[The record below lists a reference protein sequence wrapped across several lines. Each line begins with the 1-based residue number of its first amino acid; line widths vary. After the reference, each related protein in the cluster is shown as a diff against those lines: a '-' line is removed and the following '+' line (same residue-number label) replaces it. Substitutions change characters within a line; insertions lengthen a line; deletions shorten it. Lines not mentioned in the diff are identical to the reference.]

1 MRIEQLEYFVWVAHM
16 HSINQAS
23 DYLHISQQALNR
35 ALKYLDSELGC
46 ALFVRS
52 KKGIYLT
59 DKGKQIYPYVVEA
72 LERLTV
78 VRTLTSAAEP
88 FDPDCQQTL
97 LPVYVTEYVN
107 LSIMPMVSEQYL
119 IQYPHVLL
127 QVVELDDSA
136 AVIEA
141 VRRQREAIGLIPYLD
156 ESPPLEA
163 GLSVVPFYD
172 DCFYGALAQT
182 NELSHYQT
190 ISLKTLATCPIVAYQ
205 LDVNCSNFFLK
216 VAEQNGIQLDVQ
228 CIANHM
234 DAYIQI
240 IQSGKA
246 VGIFSRLFIANHPK
260 LRHLNGVRFVKLKE
274 PIRVQVGYVYQ
285 AAKTPKE
292 QQLLKELAGV
302 LKNCLQ

>member
-1 MRIEQLEYFVWVAHM
+1 MRTEQLEYFIWVAHM

-23 DYLHISQQALNR
+23 DHLHISQQGLNR
-35 ALKYLDSELGC
+35 ALKNLESELGC

-52 KKGIYLT
+52 KKGIFLT

-78 VRTLTSAAEP
+78 VRTLACATEP

-107 LSIMPMVSEQYL
+107 LSIMPMVNEQFL
-119 IQYPHVLL
+119 SQYPHVLL
-127 QVVELDDSA
+127 QVVELGDSA

-141 VRRQREAIGLIPYLD
+141 IRRQREAIGLIPYLE
-156 ESPPLEA
+156 ESPPIEA
-163 GLSVVPFYD
+163 NLSLVPFYD

-190 ISLKTLATCPIVAYQ
+190 ISLKTLAACPIVAYR
-205 LDVNCSNFFLK
+205 LNANCSNFFLK
-216 VAEQNGIQLDVQ
+216 VAEQNGVQLDLQ

-260 LRHLNGVRFVKLKE
+260 LRHLDGVRFVKLKE
-274 PIRVQVGYVYQ
+274 PIRVQVGYIYQ
-285 AAKTPKE
+285 TAQGPRE